1 MCAMNLCKIACVFL
15 AVAALVAFATSAGAN
30 TMTLVNGSFENPAMT
45 GTIDTNVP
53 TGWSLNPSC
62 PGGSQRQEVGA
73 GNFTAPTDGVAE
85 WCFTSDRQTANN
97 ATGIEQNLGIMT
109 TGDVYTLYGALCAY
123 DAASNYGWAPIK
135 DVFNVSFVNATT
147 STTLA
152 TINQTNFNLPGTAPP
167 GATMPITMTYTATAA
182 NNGDTLQLVLFAQ
195 ATSTSYANFDRQGI
209 DNLSITTVP
218 ATTTPEPLTLAL
230 LAAGLAGLLAYAWR
244 KRR

>member
-135 DVFNVSFVNATT
+135 DVFNVSFVERDDQHHAGHD
-147 STTLA
+147 
-152 TINQTNFNLPGTAPP
+152 QP
-167 GATMPITMTYTATAA
+167 
-182 NNGDTLQLVLFAQ
+182 DELQLAGHRS
-195 ATSTSYANFDRQGI
+195 AGGHYADYHDLYGNCRQQRRH
-209 DNLSITTVP
+209 
-218 ATTTPEPLTLAL
+218 
-230 LAAGLAGLLAYAWR
+230 AAVGPFRSGHEHQLC
-244 KRR
+244 